1 MVLWPTFYVVVSL
14 LFLSA
19 GWGMIQMIQNR
30 ALLFNMTAL
39 WVPAQLCEIKLLIKN
54 EWILVWWFYFWHF
67 QQSRFKIMSD
77 SIITKNILLLF
88 CILNHLLIWHLIE
101 IVSFDMILHH
111 LLIRRLSEMKSFHL
125 FFAIWILSVGQ

>member
-1 MVLWPTFYVVVSL
+1 
-14 LFLSA
+14 
-19 GWGMIQMIQNR
+19 
-30 ALLFNMTAL
+30 
-39 WVPAQLCEIKLLIKN
+39 
-54 EWILVWWFYFWHF
+54 
-67 QQSRFKIMSD
+67 MSD
-77 SIITKNILLLF
+77 SIITKKILLLF